1 MPWNLIAA
9 NFLSHILES
18 IANLVNEL
26 HSLPLKYA
34 GAHIQ
39 LLTSGYSVYPTT
51 SQLVICI
58 TCVHLW
64 DSVGLHFFTYSVLR
78 HMFSYPRASPRS
90 LAKML
95 PGLLW
100 MSWEAAAKR
109 HIGKNSVVEVCWSL
123 WVRMG
128 YTPKN
133 YVSVYCFK
141 KETDDATRAH
151 TFTVFTQ
158 FYLFFLVD
166 TQAITGALN
175 CETCWNHNAMRPA
188 HFWYCTT
195 ITYYSLSL
203 SLSLYLGRSEVSWR
217 HLDITLWLWL
227 T

>member
-1 MPWNLIAA
+1 MPCRGLHGFTCFKIMPWNLIAA

-64 DSVGLHFFTYSVLR
+64 DSAGLHFFTYSVLR

-109 HIGKNSVVEVCWSL
+109 HIGKELGCGSMLKSL
-123 WVRMG
+123 GENGVH
-128 YTPKN
+128 PQKL
-133 YVSVYCFK
+133 CFSL
-141 KETDDATRAH
+141 
-151 TFTVFTQ
+151 
-158 FYLFFLVD
+158 LF
-166 TQAITGALN
+166 
-175 CETCWNHNAMRPA
+175 
-188 HFWYCTT
+188 
-195 ITYYSLSL
+195 
-203 SLSLYLGRSEVSWR
+203 
-217 HLDITLWLWL
+217 
-227 T
+227 